1 MKTTNYQNTF
11 IEIAEDC
18 TAKMAE
24 VPPQKGDKKTVVNY
38 QFELLYD
45 NPYQF
50 TSDEVIF
57 KIHAIRKE
65 IPSIFMEEERQK
77 FFSKGQPCLRASPL
91 GKRYGWGFHYNEA
104 EKIAIYPVE
113 SEDYQQFSK
122 SIDLKHTKAM
132 RSKKV

>member
-24 VPPQKGDKKTVVNY
+24 VPPQKGDKKTVANY

>member
-91 GKRYGWGFHYNEA
+91 GKRYGWGFHYN
-104 EKIAIYPVE
+104 
-113 SEDYQQFSK
+113 
-122 SIDLKHTKAM
+122 
-132 RSKKV
+132 